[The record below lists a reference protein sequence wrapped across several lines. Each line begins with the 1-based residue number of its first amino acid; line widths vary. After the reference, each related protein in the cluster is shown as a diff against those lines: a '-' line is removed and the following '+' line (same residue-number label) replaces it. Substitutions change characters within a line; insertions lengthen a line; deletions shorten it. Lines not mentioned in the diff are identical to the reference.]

1 MHIDFTLPFQ
11 NPVLVFSIILFIILF
26 APILLSKLKIPAVIG
41 LIVAGIIVG
50 PNGFN
55 ILMRNS
61 SVELFGTVGLLYI
74 MFLAG
79 LEIDLN
85 EFKKN
90 KYKSIT
96 FGFLTFSI
104 PMLIGTVV
112 FHDFLNYSMVSS
124 VLIASMFASHTLVTY
139 PMVSKLGIS
148 KNPAVNITVGGT
160 MITDTAALLVLA
172 VIAGSATGQLD
183 NAFWIRLTVS
193 VIVFA
198 AIVIFLFPIVS
209 RWFFKRNSDNIAQ
222 YIFVLALVFLASFLA
237 MVAGIEA
244 IIGAFLAGLALNRLI
259 PRTSPLMNRIEFVGN
274 ALFIPFFLIGVG
286 MLIDYRVLFGSYN
299 ALLVALIMTVI
310 ATVAKYLA
318 AVSTQ
323 KIFRLS
329 KDQGLMIFG
338 LSNSQ
343 AAATL
348 AAVLIGY
355 NIILGE
361 TPDGEKIRLL
371 SEDILNGTIIMILVT
386 CTIASFATQKSGIGI
401 AKADLNSEMAANQP
415 VTQNTLIGLSN
426 EATVESLVQ
435 LAVTMID
442 KKKNNELFGL
452 NVITNEKENAET
464 VNKASKLSELGQKF
478 ASSVDF
484 KLQPLVRYDMNIV
497 SGMKNTIK
505 EKSIKHFYIGLHEKT
520 SLIDHFFGNLTK
532 DLLAKSD
539 CTLYIYKSKHP
550 LSTIRKFVVV
560 IPANAELESGFS
572 EWYSRVMQMARNT
585 GNLFEIFAPMQ
596 TNDYLRKLKP
606 DANVMFRNFEDFD
619 DFLIISREIDE
630 DTMLLVNLTRRD
642 GVSYTPAMERI
653 PEYLQKYFRENSFML
668 IYANRSGNSENE
680 QNLYQDASLQ
690 ENIINLKEKAETIF
704 RRKD

>member
-104 PMLIGTVV
+104 PMLIGTIV
-112 FHDFLNYSMVSS
+112 FYYFLNYSMVSS

-209 RWFFKRNSDNIAQ
+209 RWFFKRNSDSIAQ

-348 AAVLIGY
+348 AAVLIGS
-355 NIILGE
+355 IL
-361 TPDGEKIRLL
+361 
-371 SEDILNGTIIMILVT
+371 S
-386 CTIASFATQKSGIGI
+386 
-401 AKADLNSEMAANQP
+401 
-415 VTQNTLIGLSN
+415 
-426 EATVESLVQ
+426 
-435 LAVTMID
+435 
-442 KKKNNELFGL
+442 
-452 NVITNEKENAET
+452 
-464 VNKASKLSELGQKF
+464 
-478 ASSVDF
+478 
-484 KLQPLVRYDMNIV
+484 
-497 SGMKNTIK
+497 
-505 EKSIKHFYIGLHEKT
+505 
-520 SLIDHFFGNLTK
+520 
-532 DLLAKSD
+532 LAKHPMAKKSD
-539 CTLYIYKSKHP
+539 
-550 LSTIRKFVVV
+550 F
-560 IPANAELESGFS
+560 
-572 EWYSRVMQMARNT
+572 
-585 GNLFEIFAPMQ
+585 
-596 TNDYLRKLKP
+596 
-606 DANVMFRNFEDFD
+606 
-619 DFLIISREIDE
+619 
-630 DTMLLVNLTRRD
+630 
-642 GVSYTPAMERI
+642 
-653 PEYLQKYFRENSFML
+653 
-668 IYANRSGNSENE
+668 
-680 QNLYQDASLQ
+680 
-690 ENIINLKEKAETIF
+690 
-704 RRKD
+704 